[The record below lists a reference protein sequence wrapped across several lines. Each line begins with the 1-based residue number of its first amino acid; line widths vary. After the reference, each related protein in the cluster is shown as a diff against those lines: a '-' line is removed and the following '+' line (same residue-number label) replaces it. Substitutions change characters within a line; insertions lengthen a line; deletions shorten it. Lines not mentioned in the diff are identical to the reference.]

1 MPRKAIETPVEA
13 IDKLVSDLDAEVL
26 LAGGLGAIAA
36 SRGIVP
42 PFTRLLLA
50 LNSGLNIDDFLGKA
64 LSMGVS
70 PWSGIGGVWASLA
83 AGISGQ
89 WEDGT
94 KVSPD
99 VYALAASGALEAM
112 MMMSLVKN
120 PGFLELVG
128 KLIDKAPSLNP

>member
-42 PFTRLLLA
+42 PFTRMLSAFNANLNTDDIKSIA
-50 LNSGLNIDDFLGKA
+50 LTSA
-64 LSMGVS
+64 VS
-70 PWSGIGGVWASLA
+70 PWGGIGSVWASLA
-83 AGISGQ
+83 AGLAGRR
-89 WEDGT
+89 EDGT
-94 KVSPD
+94 VVSPD

-112 MMMSLVKN
+112 LMMSLVKN
-120 PGFLELVG
+120 PGFLEIIG
-128 KLIDKAPSLNP
+128 KLVDKAPSLNP